1 MVIRFPAM
9 AISKNPIVRV
19 IYVVLG
25 VLFLGMAFIGT
36 FLPLI
41 PTTGPVLL
49 AAFFFARSSERF
61 DHWLE
66 TNALFGGIVRDWRA
80 GAGFSIRG
88 KAIAVA
94 AIATTFTISVLFA
107 TDSAVV
113 RVLLILLGVSIATYV
128 VTRPTKRASADAS
141 AATS

>member
-1 MVIRFPAM
+1 M
-9 AISKNPIVRV
+9 AVSKNPIVRAV
-19 IYVVLG
+19 FLVLG
-25 VLFLGMAFIGT
+25 VISLSVAFIGA

-41 PTTGPVLL
+41 PTTGPTIL

-80 GAGFSIRG
+80 GVGFSVRG

-94 AIATTFTISVLFA
+94 AILATFTISVVFA
-107 TDSAVV
+107 TDSITL
-113 RVLLILLGVSIATYV
+113 RMLLILLGVSIATYV
-128 VTRPTKRASADAS
+128 VTRPTKRLTSDAPVV
-141 AATS
+141 TT

>member
-1 MVIRFPAM
+1 M
-9 AISKNPIVRV
+9 AVSKNPIVRGVYLVFGV
-19 IYVVLG
+19 ISLG
-25 VLFLGMAFIGT
+25 VAFVGT

-61 DHWLE
+61 DQWLE

-80 GAGFSIRG
+80 GVGFSVRG

-107 TDSAVV
+107 TDSAML
-113 RVLLILLGVSIATYV
+113 RALLILLGIAIATYV
-128 VTRPTKRASADAS
+128 VTRPTKRPQQVVT
-141 AATS
+141 TS

>member
-1 MVIRFPAM
+1 M
-9 AISKNPIVRV
+9 ALSRNPIVRG
-19 IYVVLG
+19 IYLTLG
-25 VLFLGMAFIGT
+25 VISLGVAFVGA

-80 GAGFSIRG
+80 GAGFSLRG
-88 KAIAVA
+88 KTVAVIAI
-94 AIATTFTISVLFA
+94 IATFTITILFA
-107 TDSAVV
+107 TDSTAL
-113 RVLLILLGVSIATYV
+113 RAVLLLLAASIATYI
-128 VTRPTKRASADAS
+128 VTRPTKPREPVPADG
-141 AATS
+141 

>member
-1 MVIRFPAM
+1 M
-9 AISKNPIVRV
+9 AVSNNPVARV
-19 IYVVLG
+19 IYLVLG
-25 VLFLGMAFIGT
+25 VFSLSIAFVGV

-80 GAGFSIRG
+80 GVGFSVRG
-88 KAIAVA
+88 KSVAVA
-94 AIATTFTISVLFA
+94 AIATTFTISILFA
-107 TDSAVV
+107 TDSMPL
-113 RVLLILLGVSIATYV
+113 RMLLILLGLSIATFV
-128 VTRPTKRASADAS
+128 VTRPTKRLTVDAP
-141 AATS
+141 AVTT